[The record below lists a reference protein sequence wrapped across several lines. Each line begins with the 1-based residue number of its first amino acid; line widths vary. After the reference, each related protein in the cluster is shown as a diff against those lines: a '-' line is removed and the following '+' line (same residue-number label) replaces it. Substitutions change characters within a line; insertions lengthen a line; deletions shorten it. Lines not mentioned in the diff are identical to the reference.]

1 MSVKISSKCSI
12 SCALRIGNRW
22 VQMYHWLFMQIEGLS
37 FTGRLATGAG
47 MTTWPQW
54 QQTGLL
60 WLHGTVFGELCCCF
74 GVVGVGFASR
84 MAVCGNGGSG
94 GRSDDAEEGEEEEGE
109 PGAGTPA
116 GGKGFEGN
124 REPVVSLW
132 NSLAELMWK
141 ASMEFLCGGVSLGIR
156 QRAGRG
162 GEGRG
167 RGRGRGRGK
176 RRARKVARG
185 GRSGELG
192 RRSRLEKRFV
202 GLPRERVR
210 VPHR

>member
-1 MSVKISSKCSI
+1 
-12 SCALRIGNRW
+12 
-22 VQMYHWLFMQIEGLS
+22 
-37 FTGRLATGAG
+37 
-47 MTTWPQW
+47 
-54 QQTGLL
+54 
-60 WLHGTVFGELCCCF
+60 
-74 GVVGVGFASR
+74 

-162 GEGRG
+162 GE
-167 RGRGRGRGK
+167 
-176 RRARKVARG
+176 
-185 GRSGELG
+185 
-192 RRSRLEKRFV
+192 
-202 GLPRERVR
+202 RERERKRERQAASKKGSQRRQIRRVGAKKQVR
-210 VPHR
+210 KEVRGAAERTCPGTTSVDRQTGR